1 MKRHSNSNIG
11 IEFLLSDVK
20 QGIPPFKILNFPA
33 FTEVKSAVVSDSG
46 NYTCS
51 PANTRPAHV
60 LVFVN
65 KGDNILQ
72 IEGRLQTNTSSY
84 ERFSPDI

>member
-1 MKRHSNSNIG
+1 MFADPYNTDNNKAVIFIFSI
-11 IEFLLSDVK
+11 
-20 QGIPPFKILNFPA
+20 FKTLNFPA
-33 FTEVKSAVVSDSG
+33 TEVKSAVVSDSG

-65 KGDNILQ
+65 KGENIRQ
-72 IEGRLQTNTSSY
+72 IEDSLQTNASNY
-84 ERFSPDI
+84 EHFSPDI

>member
-1 MKRHSNSNIG
+1 MFYSNIG

-20 QGIPPFKILNFPA
+20 QSIPPFKILNFPA
-33 FTEVKSAVVSDSG
+33 ITEVKSAVVSDSG

-72 IEGRLQTNTSSY
+72 IEGRLQTNTSNY
-84 ERFSPDI
+84 EHFSPDI

>member
-1 MKRHSNSNIG
+1 MFAGPYNTVNNKVVIFIFSIFNT
-11 IEFLLSDVK
+11 
-20 QGIPPFKILNFPA
+20 LNFPA
-33 FTEVKSAVVSDSG
+33 ITEVKSAVVSDSG

-51 PANTRPAHV
+51 PANTLPAHV

-72 IEGRLQTNTSSY
+72 IEGRLQTNTSNY
-84 ERFSPDI
+84 EHFSPDI

>member
-1 MKRHSNSNIG
+1 MFADTYNTVNKKVVIFIFSILNT
-11 IEFLLSDVK
+11 
-20 QGIPPFKILNFPA
+20 LNFPVI
-33 FTEVKSAVVSDSG
+33 TEVKSAVVSDSG

-65 KGDNILQ
+65 KGENILQ
-72 IEGRLQTNTSSY
+72 TE
-84 ERFSPDI
+84 DIAN

>member
-1 MKRHSNSNIG
+1 MFADPYNTVNNIVV
-11 IEFLLSDVK
+11 IFIFS
-20 QGIPPFKILNFPA
+20 IFNNLNFPA
-33 FTEVKSAVVSDSG
+33 TEVKSAVVSDSG

-65 KGDNILQ
+65 KGENILQ
-72 IEGRLQTNTSSY
+72 REDRLQTNTST
-84 ERFSPDI
+84 